1 MLEWGDPKERRGE
14 HWDQFAA
21 NGLADTA
28 TYDATAAQVSLRIAL
43 CFTFHQAGMCRS
55 LVSFFYA
62 GRHTQPVVQI
72 YGTSSDVLSRTLTA
86 EQIA

>member
-55 LVSFFYA
+55 LVSFFMPDVTPNLLFRYTA
-62 GRHTQPVVQI
+62 PVAMC
-72 YGTSSDVLSRTLTA
+72 SREL
-86 EQIA
+86 